1 MTFGRAGWLAGIMA
15 SVANVEEGAL
25 TFACADYTAH
35 LRIEFVVF
43 YGHQEI
49 RLIHWLS
56 KLRMRRRGREN
67 VRGKVCDSRK
77 SCHRN
82 T

>member
-1 MTFGRAGWLAGIMA
+1 MA
-15 SVANVEEGAL
+15 SFANVEEWAL

-35 LRIEFVVF
+35 LRTVFVVL

-56 KLRMRRRGREN
+56 KMRMRRREEERM
-67 VRGKVCDSRK
+67 
-77 SCHRN
+77 
-82 T
+82 

>member
-1 MTFGRAGWLAGIMA
+1 MA
-15 SVANVEEGAL
+15 SFANVEEWAL

-35 LRIEFVVF
+35 LRIVFVVF

-56 KLRMRRRGREN
+56 KMENEKERGREN
-67 VRGKVCDSRK
+67 VKGKVYDSRK

-82 T
+82 TYCNSLP